1 MISIDLMK
9 SSEVRKAG
17 DRSDYHFSLLYEKEG
32 YIMRDRRSPPKLI
45 ICSTYNFFYQHRVD
59 TYHDTNAKA
68 EEVSSQIVPL
78 APLTK
83 KNERRVQF
91 VWKSVEKWIKV

>member
-1 MISIDLMK
+1 MISLDPMK

-17 DRSDYHFSLLYEKEG
+17 DRFDYHFSLLYEKEG

-59 TYHDTNAKA
+59 TYHDTNAK
-68 EEVSSQIVPL
+68 
-78 APLTK
+78 
-83 KNERRVQF
+83 
-91 VWKSVEKWIKV
+91 KSRAK

>member
-9 SSEVRKAG
+9 SSEVRIAG

-45 ICSTYNFFYQHRVD
+45 ICSTYYFFYQHID
-59 TYHDTNAKA
+59 TYHDTDAKKSRA
-68 EEVSSQIVPL
+68 E
-78 APLTK
+78 
-83 KNERRVQF
+83 
-91 VWKSVEKWIKV
+91 